1 MIEGPQT
8 RGEEIIGTILVSPS
22 LIEATPDLKVSD
34 FMCDDEKNLFSEI
47 IKQWEDMRQIDQFIL
62 GQKTPGGQ
70 SYLQRIQT
78 GVTINKKP
86 EAFIR
91 DVRELKKE
99 KHQRNIF
106 RLFEAQRNIVKKSG
120 GVVNFEIDKV
130 QAEIDAIRAL
140 DEGRERRS
148 VLDMANFSGI
158 RMEPVE
164 WLWYPV
170 APFGMVGTVL
180 GNPGVGKSFLLTDL
194 AARISSGR
202 DLPVYRKST
211 GKTYKGWVIYITSEG
226 VPDKILKP
234 RLYAAAAAMENVT
247 LVKGIYNEEKEFQV
261 LDVRYHLP
269 LLLGLIRNEREA
281 KKGNCVLVIIDPIAS
296 FVSGKANLND
306 SVQARHALDAIARFA
321 EEASVAVL
329 VAVHPN
335 KDETKRIMAR
345 AAGSMQMS
353 AAVKTAWI
361 VAEPKDDDPLNMRYF
376 APYKI
381 QTVEFNKNEALP
393 FYLDEAN
400 FKHDGKFF
408 EMARIRWSEKTVKCD
423 IEKIISP
430 RADEG
435 LPQAAK
441 VRAWLKEKLKDGSR
455 LARDLY
461 AAAED
466 EGFTN
471 KQLWHAKD
479 ALGVQLSVDG
489 FQGPKVWYLPE
500 DFKE

>member
-1 MIEGPQT
+1 MSVEL
-8 RGEEIIGTILVSPS
+8 EKKILGWLS
-22 LIEATPDLKVSD
+22 LNPGLFEKIDLKKID
-34 FMCDDEKNLFSEI
+34 FES
-47 IKQWEDMRQIDQFIL
+47 
-62 GQKTPGGQ
+62 
-70 SYLQRIQT
+70 
-78 GVTINKKP
+78 
-86 EAFIR
+86 
-91 DVRELKKE
+91 E
-99 KHQRNIF
+99 KHQMIF
-106 RLFEAQRNIVKKSG
+106 SEFQRQFAETFNVDVFLASERIGGDGMANYISSLTEGLHHLPEDGFKHYVLEFKKRKIAKEFFRESEKQRNLFLKGIDPDFVSI
-120 GVVNFEIDKV
+120 FEITEKIKV
-130 QAEIDAIRAL
+130 A
-140 DEGRERRS
+140 S
-148 VLDMANFSGI
+148 VSAGPSTGLDMARLLDVGMN
-158 RMEPVE
+158 PVE

-170 APFGMVGTVL
+170 APFGMVGTIL
-180 GNPGVGKSFLLTDL
+180 GNPGVGKTFLLTDL
-194 AARISSGR
+194 GARVSSGR
-202 DLPVYRKST
+202 ELPVYRKPT

-234 RLYAAAAAMENVT
+234 RLHAADADMENVT
-247 LVKGIYNEEKEFQV
+247 LVRGIYNEEKEFQV

-269 LLLGLIRNEREA
+269 LLLDLIRTERKA

-321 EEASVAVL
+321 EEASISVL

-335 KDETKRIMAR
+335 KDETKKIMAR
-345 AAGSMQMS
+345 AAGSLQMS

-393 FYLDEAN
+393 FYLDDAN
-400 FKHDGKFF
+400 FEYDGKFF

-423 IEKIISP
+423 VEKIISP

-441 VRAWLKEKLKDGSR
+441 IRAWLKEQMKGGNR
-455 LARDLY
+455 PARELY
-461 AAAED
+461 SKAEE
-466 EGFTN
+466 EGFS
-471 KQLWHAKD
+471 KWQLWRAKASLNIQD
-479 ALGVQLSVDG
+479 MPDG
-489 FQGPKVWYLPE
+489 FRGPIIWYLPE

>member
-1 MIEGPQT
+1 MSVE
-8 RGEEIIGTILVSPS
+8 L
-22 LIEATPDLKVSD
+22 
-34 FMCDDEKNLFSEI
+34 EK
-47 IKQWEDMRQIDQFIL
+47 KIL
-62 GQKTPGGQ
+62 GWLSQNPALFEKAKITEEDFE
-70 SYLQRIQT
+70 S
-78 GVTINKKP
+78 
-86 EAFIR
+86 
-91 DVRELKKE
+91 E
-99 KHQRNIF
+99 KHQRIICEFQRQFHETLNIDIF
-106 RLFEAQRNIVKKSG
+106 LASERIGGDGIAAYISSLTDGLYRLPEDGFKDYILELKKKKLAKEFFKESEKQKNLFIKG
-120 GVVNFEIDKV
+120 IDPDFAPVLEI
-130 QAEIDAIRAL
+130 AEKIKTASISA
-140 DEGRERRS
+140 GPS
-148 VLDMANFSGI
+148 TGLDMANMPDVG
-158 RMEPVE
+158 MKPVE

-170 APFGMVGTVL
+170 APFGMVGTIL

-194 AARISSGR
+194 GARVSSGR
-202 DLPVYRKST
+202 DLPVYRKPT

-234 RLYAAAAAMENVT
+234 RLHAAGADMENVT
-247 LVKGIYNEEKEFQV
+247 LVRGIYNEEKEFQV

-269 LLLGLIRNEREA
+269 LLLELIRTEREA

-321 EEASVAVL
+321 EEASVSVL

-335 KDETKRIMAR
+335 KDETKKIMAR

-393 FYLDEAN
+393 FYLDDAN
-400 FKHDGKFF
+400 FEYDGKFF

-423 IEKIISP
+423 VEKIISP

-441 VRAWLKEKLKDGSR
+441 VRAWLKEQMKSGRR
-455 LARDLY
+455 LARELY
-461 AAAED
+461 SKAEE
-466 EGFTN
+466 EGFS
-471 KQLWHAKD
+471 KWQLWRAKVSLD
-479 ALGVQLSVDG
+479 VQDMPDG
-489 FQGPKVWYLPE
+489 FGGPIIWYLPE